1 MQPCIILQAKFSTEV
16 TVQLLEWHMRRKQ
29 HQGPELSLRLASA
42 ASNHLH
48 RSQPL
53 RLGEVV
59 RCLQMFRSCS
69 HLRLNDGTS
78 IR

>member
-16 TVQLLEWHMRRKQ
+16 TVQLLEWHVRRKQ
-29 HQGPELSLRLASA
+29 HQGPEFSLRLASA

-53 RLGEVV
+53 RLRWSGA
-59 RCLQMFRSCS
+59 CKCS
-69 HLRLNDGTS
+69 GPAPICAS
-78 IR
+78 MMVPA